1 MYRRKKEK
9 NKKKKRYMIRSHHFM
24 VRLVA
29 KSDWYQ

>member
-9 NKKKKRYMIRSHHFM
+9 NKEKDMIRSHHFL